1 MPKYEEF
8 SEDKQL
14 NLFFNT
20 TVPPV
25 GSAEAK
31 KLVDEAP
38 FHPGYEGA
46 VISTME
52 TITVPNLNTN
62 DIIKLDTSKL
72 SDSTA
77 NTFNTIG
84 ISSLKPEDIAGW
96 SMLNTTMSNTDPK
109 PQNIPLDWNKIT
121 FLNKVTTASGSA
133 GGGSAMKFDDQKL
146 PVNLL
151 STEALLQTA
160 AVLKFGA
167 DKYHAHNWR
176 DGFAWS
182 RPLAAAM
189 RHIMA
194 YNDGED
200 KDPESGL
207 SHLAHAACCI
217 MFLLEFEKT
226 HPELDDRYKV
236 DVHKTKKSS

>member
-1 MPKYEEF
+1 MPKHEELT
-8 SEDKQL
+8 EQQEL

-46 VISTME
+46 VISGLDTAQ
-52 TITVPNLNTN
+52 IPVLNQE
-62 DIIKLDTSKL
+62 DIIKLDGWGAQ
-72 SDSTA
+72 STL
-77 NTFNTIG
+77 T
-84 ISSLKPEDIAGW
+84 L
-96 SMLNTTMSNTDPK
+96 NTDPK
-109 PQNIPLDWNKIT
+109 PQNIPFDWRKIT
-121 FLNKVTTASGSA
+121 FTNKVITASGSA
-133 GGGSAMKFDDQKL
+133 GGSAMKFDSGKL

-194 YNDGED
+194 FNDGED

-226 HPELDDRYKV
+226 HPHLDDRYKV
-236 DVHKTKKSS
+236 DVHKTKNTSK

>member
-1 MPKYEEF
+1 MPKHEEF
-8 SEDKQL
+8 TEQQEL
-14 NLFFNT
+14 NLFFNS
-20 TVPPV
+20 TVPPA
-25 GSAEAK
+25 GTPEAK
-31 KLVDEAP
+31 KLVEEAP

-46 VISTME
+46 VIRGLDTAQ
-52 TITVPNLNTN
+52 IPVLNQE
-62 DIIKLDTSKL
+62 DIIKLNGWG
-72 SDSTA
+72 A
-77 NTFNTIG
+77 QPTIN
-84 ISSLKPEDIAGW
+84 I
-96 SMLNTTMSNTDPK
+96 NTDPS
-109 PQNIPLDWNKIT
+109 PQNIPFDWRKIT
-121 FLNKVTTASGSA
+121 FTSGMVTGSGSA
-133 GGGSAMKFDDQKL
+133 GGNAMKFDSGKL

-151 STEALLQTA
+151 SSEALLQTA

-194 YNDGED
+194 FNDGED

-226 HPELDDRYKV
+226 HPHLDDRYKV
-236 DVHKTKKSS
+236 DVHKTKKPSK

>member
-1 MPKYEEF
+1 MPKHEEF
-8 SEDKQL
+8 TEQQEL

-25 GSAEAK
+25 GSEEAK
-31 KLVDEAP
+31 KLVEEAP

-46 VISTME
+46 VISTSTLAANPIPPLNQE
-52 TITVPNLNTN
+52 DVIKLNGWGAQPTINLN
-62 DIIKLDTSKL
+62 I
-72 SDSTA
+72 
-77 NTFNTIG
+77 
-84 ISSLKPEDIAGW
+84 
-96 SMLNTTMSNTDPK
+96 DPK
-109 PQNIPLDWNKIT
+109 PQDVSIDWTKLT
-121 FLNKVTTASGSA
+121 FTSSMVTGSGGA
-133 GGGSAMKFDDQKL
+133 GGGSAMKFDGAKL

-151 STEALLQTA
+151 SSEALNQTA

-194 YNDGED
+194 FNDGED

-226 HPELDDRYKV
+226 HPHLDDRYKV
-236 DVHKTKKSS
+236 DVHKPKKPSK